1 MPRPTGWSSRRVSLH
16 ASAEA
21 AERPSRT
28 VPSSALWR
36 GPKPGRTTPME
47 RDEVPE
53 ADAQEQEQDAFP
65 EADDDEVEADRVDR
79 VSDDPEAPEADALE
93 QAQPVPGE
101 DEERE

>member
-1 MPRPTGWSSRRVSLH
+1 MLSPYLLYTAAACRV
-16 ASAEA
+16 
-21 AERPSRT
+21 P
-28 VPSSALWR
+28 ALW
-36 GPKPGRTTPME
+36 GSPKLGRTTSME

-53 ADAQEQEQDAFP
+53 ADAYEQDQDAFP
-65 EADDDEVEADRVDR
+65 EADDDEVEVDRVDR

>member
-1 MPRPTGWSSRRVSLH
+1 
-16 ASAEA
+16 
-21 AERPSRT
+21 
-28 VPSSALWR
+28 
-36 GPKPGRTTPME
+36 ME

-53 ADAQEQEQDAFP
+53 ADAYEQDQDAFP
-65 EADDDEVEADRVDR
+65 EADDDDEVEADRVDR

>member
-1 MPRPTGWSSRRVSLH
+1 
-16 ASAEA
+16 
-21 AERPSRT
+21 
-28 VPSSALWR
+28 
-36 GPKPGRTTPME
+36 ME

-53 ADAQEQEQDAFP
+53 ADAYEQDQDAFP
-65 EADDDEVEADRVDR
+65 EADDDEEVEADRVDR